1 LDLQNVLEVGPPKT
15 SFTLYPAEGVA
26 RAVEVKG
33 DNPYEK
39 ELRLFAGAISGSEI
53 GDLLAPE
60 HAMNALT
67 LSIATQRS
75 LRERCTIESSR
86 TQ

>member
-1 LDLQNVLEVGPPKT
+1 MVWTG
-15 SFTLYPAEGVA
+15 SAENKFHLLPRRRRGA
-26 RAVEVKG
+26 G
-33 DNPYEK
+33 GPYEK

-53 GDLLAPE
+53 GVDLLAPE

-75 LRERCTIESSR
+75 LRERCTIELSR